1 MGLLQISNR
10 EVGVSSPREARLV
23 RATLSSLMQKKAL
36 VLSLGVMVAQQTLAL
51 LVLVRI
57 KEGQRI
63 AIGAEKRP

>member
-10 EVGVSSPREARLV
+10 EVVVQALRETQLVST
-23 RATLSSLMQKKAL
+23 TLRSLMQKKVL

-51 LVLVRI
+51 LVLVRP

-63 AIGAEKRP
+63 AIGAVERC